1 MAAFANIIMPHEL
14 PAYLVNANPDTILHT
29 MFSPDQLQM
38 FTDLNPLSV
47 ASFPGGLTRAFIG
60 NNLNGPSPVP
70 DREQA
75 WRLLCMFMVRLL
87 FINVVSFL
95 ALTPHP

>member
-1 MAAFANIIMPHEL
+1 MAFANIIMPHEL
-14 PAYLVNANPDTILHT
+14 PAYLSNANPDTILHT
-29 MFSPDQLQM
+29 MFSAEQLQN

-47 ASFPGGLTRAFIG
+47 ASFPGGLTRGFISR
-60 NNLNGPSPVP
+60 NLNGPFPVP

-87 FINVVSFL
+87 SASSLIF
-95 ALTPHP
+95 